1 MMKPTSKDI
10 LLVDT
15 SVWVNSFRGI
25 LTKNSSFLKD
35 HLNIIPIAICPVIV
49 QEVLQGVSIGKD
61 VKKVESYFET
71 LIRFNNEPYSL
82 AIQAAKLYQTLRK
95 KGITIRKPNDCLIAI
110 YAIHNNAFLLQDD
123 RDFDF
128 IAENSNLKLI

>member
-15 SVWVNSFRGI
+15 SIWVNWFKDVA
-25 LTKNSSFLKD
+25 TKNSSFLKD

-49 QEVLQGVSIGKD
+49 QEVLQGVAIGKD

-95 KGITIRKPNDCLIAI
+95 KRVTIHKPNDCLIAI

-128 IAENSNLKLI
+128 IAENSDLKLI